1 MNRSIDPKE
10 KLELILKDLNENTKF
25 LENKNFIQHGTT
37 TVYDHVISVSLRSI
51 EIAEKYDLDVDYDS
65 LIRGALLHDYFLYDW
80 HDKDNRPHLHGI
92 FHPRLALINAK
103 KELLL
108 NEIEEDIIKK
118 HMFPLTPIPPKY
130 IESWIVVM
138 ADKTVATRESV
149 GFMFK
154 NKANVGAN
162 IWNPLNYF

>member
-1 MNRSIDPKE
+1 MNKSIDPKE
-10 KLELILKDLNENTKF
+10 KLKTILEDLNENTKF

-37 TVYDHVISVSLRSI
+37 TVYDHVISVSLKSI
-51 EIAEKYDLDVDYDS
+51 EIAEKFNLNVDYDS

-80 HDKDNRPHLHGI
+80 HDKNTRPHLHGI

-103 KELLL
+103 REIML

-118 HMFPLTPIPPKY
+118 HMFPLTPIPPRY

-149 GFMFK
+149 GFIFK
-154 NKANVGAN
+154 AKTNVGAN
-162 IWNPLNYF
+162 I